1 MTTKKTNNDINLG
14 EDFYNITITKEG
26 FLTIPKAVL
35 KKLGLTNASK
45 AKLILREDRVELLA
59 NIHSLAKVYIEPTSK
74 CNLACKTCIRN
85 NWDEP
90 MGEMDI
96 KIFDRL
102 VEQLKDF
109 EDIQSVMFGGFGEPT
124 YHKDI
129 LYMIGRI
136 KSLGLKVEM
145 VTNGTLLDEKFIN
158 GLIENRLDTLWVSFD
173 GVNVDNFED
182 VRKGANFN
190 QIVNSLRY
198 LEKANKGSSHK
209 IEVGIAFVVT
219 KGNVNDLKKIP
230 HLAWRVGAKKISVSN
245 VLPYDKSMR
254 EQMLYEDIVSI
265 DPMVYASVEPMINIP
280 RIPINNITQEALCS
294 LFKFNHNISL
304 LNHRLNIST
313 QTCKFIKERCTFIRW
328 DGKVVPCMG
337 LLHSYT
343 TYIHDFERCI
353 DAYILG
359 DITAISLKDIWNSE
373 EYLSFREKVDAF
385 DFSPC
390 HSCGGCDN
398 LQSNKKDCFGN
409 TFPVCGAC
417 LWAHGFIQCP

>member
-1 MTTKKTNNDINLG
+1 MIHDQTNNDINTDDNSYNALVTN
-14 EDFYNITITKEG
+14 EDFVIM
-26 FLTIPKAVL
+26 PKSAL
-35 KKLGLTNASK
+35 KKLGLTNVSK
-45 AKLILREDRVELLA
+45 AKMVLREDRIELLA
-59 NIHSLAKVYIEPTSK
+59 NIHSLAKVYIEPTSR

-85 NWDEP
+85 TWDEP

-96 KIFDRL
+96 KVFNRL

-109 EDIQSVMFGGFGEPT
+109 EHLQSIMFGGFGEPT

-129 LYMIGRI
+129 LYMIGRV

-145 VTNGTLLDEKFIN
+145 VTNGTSLDEEFIH

-173 GVNVDNFED
+173 GVNVDSFED
-182 VRKGANFN
+182 VRKGASFN
-190 QIVNSLRY
+190 QIVNSLKY
-198 LEKANKGSSHK
+198 LKKVNGRGSHR

-219 KGNVNDLKKIP
+219 KENVNDLRKIP
-230 HLAWRVGAKKISVSN
+230 HLAWSVGAKKISVSN
-245 VLPYDKSMR
+245 VLPYDKAMK
-254 EQMLYEDIVSI
+254 EQMLYEDIISV
-265 DPMVYASVEPMINIP
+265 DPMVYASVEPTINIP

-313 QTCKFIKERCTFIRW
+313 QTCRFIKERCTFIRW
-328 DGKVVPCMG
+328 DGKVAPCMG

-343 TYIHDFERCI
+343 TYIHDYQRCI
-353 DAYILG
+353 DPYILG
-359 DITAISLKDIWNSE
+359 DISVASLRDIWNSQD
-373 EYLSFREKVDAF
+373 YSSFREKVDNF

-390 HSCGGCDN
+390 HICGGCDN
-398 LQSNKKDCFGN
+398 LKSNKQDCFGS
-409 TFPVCGAC
+409 TSPVCGAC